1 MPIQKI
7 GAILSGID
15 AMQCLSNIVSA
26 YTESKKIREQGRTQR
41 REIAAWETTTCLNTV
56 ASASIEYKQIVEQE
70 RAKRREIDSWERE
83 TIANINAQRD
93 LLMAYLSRSF
103 DERAENFRALF
114 GVVDQ
119 AIAADNNDQLALALH
134 SITELAKSSPF
145 QELANLAS
153 VRAALDDPDHEW
165 EF

>member
-1 MPIQKI
+1 MSVQKI
-7 GAILSGID
+7 AVALNDMINP
-15 AMQCLSNIVSA
+15 AECLQQIVSA
-26 YTESKKIREQGRTQR
+26 YTEYKI
-41 REIAAWETTTCLNTV
+41 IA
-56 ASASIEYKQIVEQE
+56 EQE
-70 RAKRREIDSWERE
+70 QTKRREIEAWEKV
-83 TIANINAQRD
+83 TIAKINAQRD

-153 VRAALDDPDHEW
+153 VRAALNDPDHEW